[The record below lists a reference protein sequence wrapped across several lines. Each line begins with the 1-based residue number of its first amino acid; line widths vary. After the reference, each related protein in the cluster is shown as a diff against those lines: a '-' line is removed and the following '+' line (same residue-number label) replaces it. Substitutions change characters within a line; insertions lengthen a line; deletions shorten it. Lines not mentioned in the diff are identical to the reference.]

1 MTDDGIARQRLL
13 DKVVRL
19 AEESG
24 ITGKSLREIGVGAG
38 TSHRMLI
45 YHFGSREG
53 LLEAVTARLAASMV
67 SATEARQRA
76 TMAALA
82 AQTSTPRDVML
93 GLWAQV
99 SAPETLPDVRLFFEV
114 FGLAIRG
121 APGTEALLAGLTD
134 TWLDDGAAAAERLG
148 LEIDPAALRLSVAV
162 SRGLLL
168 DLIAGAD
175 RQEVDAAH
183 RSFVDMFEQW
193 TTQRRPSAS
202 TRSSTPS

>member
-1 MTDDGIARQRLL
+1 MIDDSVARQRLL

-24 ITGKSLREIGVGAG
+24 ITGKSLREIGAGAG

-67 SATEARQRA
+67 SATEARQRS

-93 GLWAQV
+93 GLWEQV

-134 TWLDDGAAAAERLG
+134 SWLDDGAAAAERLG
-148 LEIDPAALRLSVAV
+148 YQIDPAALRLSVAV

-175 RQEVDAAH
+175 RQEIDAAY

-193 TTQRRPSAS
+193 TAQRGSGKG
-202 TRSSTPS
+202 